1 MFFSCF
7 FVIAISSWSLYAF
20 HHIIL
25 FFVGLWKYHRWLII
39 SSLLQST
46 CFHYFHINVCLLIF
60 IYLVPGFYLVPGLLF
75 LCIYAASHFIFHID
89 PLSSVLFFLSS
100 GWYALPIRFFF
111 KCSTELSYKRGGNEH
126 FLIWLVVILAAL
138 FSTVHCFHYL
148 FLLLLIWYFDYWTII
163 RHIPSYCAY
172 INVFNVTPSTL
183 EVLLI
188 KRRNLL

>member
-1 MFFSCF
+1 MSFNIHILGTWILLGAWI
-7 FVIAISSWSLYAF
+7 VVSLYLCCVSF
-20 HHIIL
+20 YFTHWSTIFSVIL
-25 FFVGLWKYHRWLII
+25 FVFWMIC
-39 SSLLQST
+39 SS
-46 CFHYFHINVCLLIF
+46 H
-60 IYLVPGFYLVPGLLF
+60 P
-75 LCIYAASHFIFHID
+75 
-89 PLSSVLFFLSS
+89 
-100 GWYALPIRFFF
+100 FFF